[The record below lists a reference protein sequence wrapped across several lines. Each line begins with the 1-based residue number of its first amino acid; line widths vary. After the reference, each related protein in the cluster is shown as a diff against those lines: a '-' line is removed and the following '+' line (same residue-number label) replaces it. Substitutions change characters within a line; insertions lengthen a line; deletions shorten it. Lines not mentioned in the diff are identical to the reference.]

1 MKNLFKFVFAF
12 ALLTMLMPCLSYSTS
27 ASVGFSAGDG
37 SESNPYLI
45 ENAEQLDNIRNDL
58 NAHYA
63 LINDVDV
70 STLIGTL
77 DSLDPMY
84 NDGRGWNPIGNRLH
98 PFTGSIDGRGHT
110 ISGLMFYV
118 PETDSN
124 TYELGLFGGLEN
136 ALIYNMDVV
145 GEASI
150 ENDSNTNLGII
161 SSYSTNSIFSGLTVS
176 GSITGLSEATAV
188 IAGLIAQDHSSS
200 FFNIDMNVSIHTLS
214 SNTTGGVVGESH
226 DSSFSN
232 VVNRKGVHASN
243 SLYVGGIVG
252 YSISSSY
259 RHVRNHSD
267 VFGFNYT
274 GGIIGWGSHTT
285 MHGVQNTGNIQT
297 QTYHAGG
304 IIGMIHDI
312 YETTYAYNHSLTFL
326 LNQGTVT
333 SFLENDNVRIGGL
346 IGMMEFQDYGEDAL
360 LIMSDLID
368 LSTSLPL
375 VGMIQEN
382 QSGIDFTLL
391 LRQSKSTS
399 HTAVLSENI
408 SSDSII
414 ITDEST
420 MIDPDNLTFLASAIN
435 ELGYDLEAS
444 ILSDSLIIDF
454 VMNVYLTQG
463 KINGATN
470 EMLCYV
476 NTEVLKV
483 LPSYAAYPLVSFEE
497 LAFVVPWDFTSII
510 GWNTHQQDTGD
521 FFYPEDEF
529 VYVSDTVFVRLF
541 ATDIH
546 PDDVEEEPP
555 VDEEEPTTD
564 EEDALIDKED
574 ATSDIE
580 APVFDEEELIEEA
593 VNEVDENESMDEQPL
608 IDLPTEDENHE
619 ENEYND
625 EINQE
630 LLPGTNDSKSW
641 TALLFGLGLLSLAL
655 SKKTK
660 H

>member
-1 MKNLFKFVFAF
+1 M
-12 ALLTMLMPCLSYSTS
+12 SYPLS

-70 STLIGTL
+70 SSLIGEL
-77 DSLDPMY
+77 DGLDPLY
-84 NDGRGWNPIGNRLH
+84 NDGRGWNPIGDLLH
-98 PFTGSIDGRGHT
+98 PFKGSIDGRGHT
-110 ISGLMFYV
+110 ISGLVFYV
-118 PETDSN
+118 PESDSN
-124 TYELGLFGGLEN
+124 TYELGLFSGLEN
-136 ALIYNMDVV
+136 ALLYNMDVA
-145 GEASI
+145 GEALI
-150 ENDSNTNLGII
+150 EHDSNTHIGLIAPY
-161 SSYSTNSIFSGLTVS
+161 SYNSTLSGLNVS

-232 VVNRKGVHASN
+232 VVNRSGVHASK

-252 YSISSSY
+252 NSKSSVY
-259 RHVRNHSD
+259 KNVRNFGD
-267 VFGFNYT
+267 VSGYNYT

-285 MHGVQNTGNIQT
+285 MHGVQNIGNVQT
-297 QTYHAGG
+297 QTYHGGG
-304 IIGMIHDI
+304 IIGKIHDN
-312 YETTYAYNHSLTFL
+312 YEDSNTYDHSLTFL

-399 HTAVLSENI
+399 NTTILTENI
-408 SSDSII
+408 NLGSII
-414 ITDEST
+414 IVDEST
-420 MIDPDNLTFLASAIN
+420 IIEPDDLTSLSSAIN
-435 ELGYDLEAS
+435 EQGYELEAS
-444 ILSDSLIIDF
+444 NLSDSLIINF

-463 KINGATN
+463 RINGASN
-470 EMLCYV
+470 EMLQYV

-497 LAFVVPWDFTSII
+497 LAFVVPWDFTSMI

-529 VYVSDTVFVRLF
+529 VYVSDTVFIRLF
-541 ATDIH
+541 ATDLN

-555 VDEEEPTTD
+555 VDEEESLVNDEEPTTD
-564 EEDALIDKED
+564 EEDALIDEED

-580 APVFDEEELIEEA
+580 APVFDEEELIEET

-641 TALLFGLGLLSLAL
+641 TALLFGLGLLVFAL